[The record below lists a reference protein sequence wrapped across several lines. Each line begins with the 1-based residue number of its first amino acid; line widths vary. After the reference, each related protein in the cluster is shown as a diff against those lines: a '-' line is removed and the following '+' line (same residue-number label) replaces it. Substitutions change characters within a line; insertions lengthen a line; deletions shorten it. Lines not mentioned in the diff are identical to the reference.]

1 MKYPSKIQYNYPSR
15 CPHDITGFIPRSNID
30 PGSSMASGP
39 STASRKL
46 PGPVRDLRRRGN
58 FRCLLLQGVEGT
70 GGSKVKRQIEMI
82 ESMKLIVITGNH
94 W

>member
-1 MKYPSKIQYNYPSR
+1 
-15 CPHDITGFIPRSNID
+15 
-30 PGSSMASGP
+30 MASGP

-70 GGSKVKRQIEMI
+70 GGSKVKRQGE
-82 ESMKLIVITGNH
+82 EAD
-94 W
+94 

>member
-1 MKYPSKIQYNYPSR
+1 
-15 CPHDITGFIPRSNID
+15 
-30 PGSSMASGP
+30 MASGP

-82 ESMKLIVITGNH
+82 E
-94 W
+94 